1 MNVHDLIKEAKQDAS
16 LQSHIN
22 VDDLL
27 RQSEKEHISIET
39 ILKTNMEVI
48 RQHVYSE
55 DKFEEYYSK
64 LAGYKYVD
72 DLYQLKMGHYIRWIN
87 KKKQLVKG
95 GGIVVDTQFTDNG
108 VLILCKGINNNA
120 FFKIKYNE
128 TVIFQ
133 LMSQEEQTILAL
145 YDKTQ
150 SS

>member
-1 MNVHDLIKEAKQDAS
+1 MNVNDLVEQAKKDES
-16 LQSHIN
+16 LQSNIN
-22 VDDLL
+22 VDELL
-27 RQSEKEHISIET
+27 QKSDTPYVSIEA
-39 ILKTNMEVI
+39 ILKTNMNVI
-48 RQHVYSE
+48 REHVEDE

-95 GGIVVDTQFTDNG
+95 GGIVVDITFTDNG

-128 TVIFQ
+128 VVVFQ

-145 YDKTQ
+145 YEKTHE
-150 SS
+150 

>member
-1 MNVHDLIKEAKQDAS
+1 MNINDVVEQAKKDES
-16 LQSHIN
+16 LQSNID
-22 VDDLL
+22 VDELL
-27 RQSEKEHISIET
+27 QKSDTPYISIEA
-39 ILKTNMEVI
+39 ILKTNMDVI
-48 RQHVYSE
+48 RQHVVEE

-95 GGIVVDTQFTDNG
+95 GGIVVDITFTDNG
-108 VLILCKGINNNA
+108 VLVLCKGINNNA

-128 TVIFQ
+128 VVVFQ

-145 YDKTQ
+145 YEKTRE
-150 SS
+150 